1 VAVTASYSRSQ
12 VLGFRVRA
20 QQLDRPSGRLAGTAI
35 LGLGVQDSGADGA
48 RWALVNRGVG
58 AAEQT
63 GEELA
68 TVWTVRGA
76 PHVYRRVDLP
86 SVAAAVAPFSE
97 ADAGKRIYD
106 ASKPL
111 KAAGIG
117 NLEALDTVASTMRQ
131 VVTTPMRKGDV
142 SARLTELLDSPY
154 LRFCRPCNATHP
166 YEMPFRL
173 AALRA
178 GLELEPETSPPVL
191 RPLPGFEAATAA
203 SQRHDLVRAYLRL
216 LGPATPR
223 HVADYLDAP
232 VDDVR
237 ARWPPDAVE
246 VSVHGERR
254 WVLAADEAGLG
265 AGPVHLTRL
274 LGPFDLFLQARDRP
288 LLVQDR
294 TQAKRLWPTLGR
306 PGAVL
311 FDGEVTGAWRP
322 RKSGRKLGVHV
333 ELWTRASRAVRTSI
347 EEQAQRLADHRHA
360 ALSGVEYA
368 D

>member
-1 VAVTASYSRSQ
+1 MTTSYSRAQ

-20 QQLDRPSGRLAGTAI
+20 QQLDRSSGRLADTAV
-35 LGLGVQDSGADGA
+35 LDLGVQDSGADGA
-48 RWALVNRGVG
+48 RWALSNRGVG
-58 AAEQT
+58 PAET
-63 GEELA
+63 DSDELV

-76 PHVYRRVDLP
+76 PHVYRRSDLP
-86 SVAAAVAPFSE
+86 SVAAAVAPLSD
-97 ADAGKRIYD
+97 ADAGKRIFD

-111 KAAGIG
+111 KEAGIG
-117 NLEALDTVASTMRQ
+117 NLEALDTVASTMRR
-131 VVTTPMRKGDV
+131 VVTAPTPKGAV
-142 SARLTELLDSPY
+142 SAQLTELLDTPY

-178 GLELEPETSPPVL
+178 GLELEAETSPPVL
-191 RPLPGFEAATAA
+191 RPLAGFEAAETAA
-203 SQRHDLVRAYLRL
+203 EQHDVVRAYLRL

-232 VDDVR
+232 VADVR
-237 ARWPPDAVE
+237 ARWPSDAVE
-246 VSVHGERR
+246 VIVSDERR
-254 WVLAADEAGLG
+254 WVLAADEPALE
-265 AGPVHLTRL
+265 AGPAHLTRL

-288 LLVQDR
+288 LLVAER
-294 TQAKRLWPTLGR
+294 THAKRLWPTLGR
-306 PGAVL
+306 PGGVL
-311 FDGEVTGAWRP
+311 VDSEVTGAWRP
-322 RKSGRKLGVHV
+322 RKSGRKLRVHV